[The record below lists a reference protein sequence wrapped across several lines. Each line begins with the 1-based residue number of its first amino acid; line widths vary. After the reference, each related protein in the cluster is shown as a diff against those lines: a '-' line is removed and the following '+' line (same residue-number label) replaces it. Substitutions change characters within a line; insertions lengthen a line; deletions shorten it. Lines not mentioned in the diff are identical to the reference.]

1 MARILIT
8 SGPTRQ
14 YLDPIR
20 FLSNASSGRMGCA
33 LAAAALDAGH
43 EVVVI
48 SGPVNV
54 TYPAAA
60 EVIEV
65 VTTDEMLAAAVEQFP
80 SCDGAIGVAAPCDF
94 APLVVAREKI
104 KKTDVSLT
112 LELGSTPDIMMAL
125 GKMKRGSQWT
135 IGFALETENGR
146 ANAIEKL
153 RRKQFDLIVLNA
165 ADAMGSKVNSIN
177 VIDQSGE
184 LIREFSGSKA
194 DAAVVIVEQ
203 IANL

>member
-1 MARILIT
+1 
-8 SGPTRQ
+8 
-14 YLDPIR
+14 
-20 FLSNASSGRMGCA
+20 MGCA